1 MIHRPQGRGPAV
13 KSVRVESG
21 DENGMAVTLTFNQKT
36 QTRAPLPA
44 YKTPSPASFAMMAGA
59 AGRAKT
65 TAGVR

>member
-1 MIHRPQGRGPAV
+1 MIQRPQGREGAT
-13 KSVRVESG
+13 KSVRVEDG
-21 DENGMAVTLTFNQKT
+21 DRNGAAFNLVTNPRL

-44 YKTPSPASFAMMAGA
+44 YKTPNDALDKIVSG